1 MIVNIRCLCFISLPT
16 RLLYS
21 FPRNYI
27 SMTKSYAAQLYRDN
41 FTEWV
46 QQINPIYMD
55 EQIPLLITLTVYF
68 LPIPESV
75 TLIALRMRHDGRCD
89 QPYLSEAATLM

>member
-1 MIVNIRCLCFISLPT
+1 MFVFYPVTDKVAILIPMK
-16 RLLYS
+16 LYL
-21 FPRNYI
+21 NDQVI
-27 SMTKSYAAQLYRDN
+27 TAQLYRDN
-41 FTEWV
+41 FTEWA

-75 TLIALRMRHDGRCD
+75 TLIVMRMRQDGSCD